1 MQHKTKQ
8 LSLFS
13 VALMCTILSVTFAAN
28 TIIEKWQIKN
38 TAISV
43 TGRLAVYNLDG
54 SEVYSH
60 DWGEFKVN
68 DVQNWTVS
76 VKNVGGDRLNV
87 AWWINNGLGLPSGWS
102 MKAFYGYTISL
113 EMGVYPSASSNTPGS
128 GSPDSCPIVLLDPN
142 QTFYVE
148 FILQKV
154 GASDNLAFT
163 LDIMSVG
170 Y

>member
-1 MQHKTKQ
+1 MQHKTK

-28 TIIEKWQIKN
+28 TIIESWKIKN

-43 TGRLAVYNLDG
+43 TGRLEVSNLDNSTALTHNWEEFRI
-54 SEVYSH
+54 SEQKS
-60 DWGEFKVN
+60 WI
-68 DVQNWTVS
+68 VS

-87 AWWINNGLGLPSGWS
+87 GWWINNGLGLASGWS

>member
-1 MQHKTKQ
+1 MQHKTK

-43 TGRLAVYNLDG
+43 TGRLAVYNLDE
-54 SEVYSH
+54 SEVYAH

-76 VKNVGGDRLNV
+76 VKNIGGDRLNV
-87 AWWINNGLGLPSGWS
+87 GWWINNGLGLPSGWT
-102 MKAFYGYTISL
+102 MKAYWSYNASAITN
-113 EMGVYPSASSNTPGS
+113 VYPAASSNDYGS
-128 GSPDSCPIVLLDPN
+128 GSPDSCPIVWLDPN